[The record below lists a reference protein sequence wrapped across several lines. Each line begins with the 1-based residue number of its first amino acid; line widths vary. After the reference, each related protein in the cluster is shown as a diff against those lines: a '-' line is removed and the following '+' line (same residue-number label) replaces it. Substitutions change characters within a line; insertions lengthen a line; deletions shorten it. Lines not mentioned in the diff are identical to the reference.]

1 MRYRRRRQR
10 RAKLCKPESI
20 DGDGDERLD
29 GRNTVVQPRSYYTR
43 LVRNLADLNSSSPKD
58 VRERALMA
66 GLEMEAF
73 RTYSAIA
80 DRACPH
86 CHGRNDSRSAKEAA
100 RFEGKAK
107 TAWSAIEDW
116 LNLSAVEFTDQREEV
131 STGKAPA
138 RWGRKR

>member
-1 MRYRRRRQR
+1 MRYRNRRQR
-10 RAKLCKPESI
+10 RAKLRKLKSV
-20 DGDGDERLD
+20 DGDERLD
-29 GRNTVVQPRSYYTR
+29 GRNTVVQPKSYYTR
-43 LVRNLADLNSSSPKD
+43 LVRNIADLNSCSPED

-66 GLEMEAF
+66 GLEVEAF

-86 CHGRNDSRSAKEAA
+86 CHGRNNSRSAQEVA
-100 RFEGKAK
+100 RFAGKAK
-107 TAWSAIEDW
+107 TAWSAFENW

-138 RWGRKR
+138 RRVRKR